1 MIKWKLQEKEQEG
14 EIRHKPHVFSTSSSR
29 SKTRET
35 LHQQKDKRMDN
46 KPDVK
51 EERTLFKVYRA
62 EWFTCELPAY
72 IFLLS
77 LFAGKHQGCFKE
89 SALSPKK
96 SR

>member
-1 MIKWKLQEKEQEG
+1 MKIAIKGTGGRNQTQT
-14 EIRHKPHVFSTSSSR
+14 PCFSTSSR

-51 EERTLFKVYRA
+51 EERTLFKVYSA

-72 IFLLS
+72 IFVLS